1 MCSLK
6 NKLATNLIRA
16 IIAVLFKSSTA
27 SFLFLLFNCKN
38 NFNNN
43 MRTTHS
49 RSHIL
54 KSEAKHNTS
63 ITLMAIPNTTLLE
76 QEQQILELINKKKK
90 KQQQYKNQTNKS
102 CGANEF

>member
-90 KQQQYKNQTNKS
+90 TTTIQKSNKQELW
-102 CGANEF
+102 G